1 MNLDIYRIGCSKN
14 VYGTFVNSNDIF
26 LCKKHW
32 LIIERVVC
40 QSSVELP
47 TSEHEQIQAI
57 YVIYEYGYFIRYE
70 IYIELYQKY
79 NIQYIFFDRVLLRV
93 LLGFVPMLCDCPVFL
108 LITRKE
114 SFCKGKLCCS
124 KLSQE
129 FSVYEYSNIFRTLCV
144 YAWLYWIE
152 INVNVI
158 TMRNVNLLLIT

>member
-57 YVIYEYGYFIRYE
+57 YIIYEYGYFIRYE

-93 LLGFVPMLCDCPVFL
+93 LLGFVPTLCDCPVFL
-108 LITRKE
+108 LITVTKVFVKE
-114 SFCKGKLCCS
+114 NVRNYLRNFQFTNVPIFLGH
-124 KLSQE
+124 
-129 FSVYEYSNIFRTLCV
+129 SVYMPRYIGQKSTL
-144 YAWLYWIE
+144 
-152 INVNVI
+152 
-158 TMRNVNLLLIT
+158 R

>member
-1 MNLDIYRIGCSKN
+1 MNLFGYIQDRMFQKCLRNIRKFKRYFPLQKTLADHRARS
-14 VYGTFVNSNDIF
+14 
-26 LCKKHW
+26 L
-32 LIIERVVC
+32 LE
-40 QSSVELP
+40 QP

-57 YVIYEYGYFIRYE
+57 YIIYEYGYFIRYE